1 MEPEFPNMDVYL
13 VSNECHAFALRL
25 ILPEQTANFFYPLEH
40 WDRSVFYNIDLTSF
54 PGFAFVMLSRQLSF
68 GGNGEIPDMNNAI
81 RYIINRKRKTIK
93 IEHRINGTIYQVI
106 NHQGNTIDGS
116 VTFKDH
122 VITKAKNILKE
133 LGY

>member
-1 MEPEFPNMDVYL
+1 MDVYL